1 MGHICHN
8 VPFSRKP
15 PNPQFYHLPHGC
27 LLLSAI
33 ATAFSLR

>member
-8 VPFSRKP
+8 VPSSTKT

-27 LLLSAI
+27 LLVSAI
-33 ATAFSLR
+33 ATAFSLG